1 MLAQPQTFPCPN
13 CNEMIND
20 SVQICR
26 HCSTPVDFEAAK
38 IAAELQSKVNQACN
52 DASYLRT
59 AAVTIFVLLGVS
71 LVPFIAFVGYLG
83 SLFTF
88 FIVVVLFIRWQVKFG
103 KLQTSDV
110 DYARAKRQKNIALI
124 LWIIAIPIFLVR

>member
-1 MLAQPQTFPCPN
+1 
-13 CNEMIND
+13 
-20 SVQICR
+20 
-26 HCSTPVDFEAAK
+26 VDFEAAK